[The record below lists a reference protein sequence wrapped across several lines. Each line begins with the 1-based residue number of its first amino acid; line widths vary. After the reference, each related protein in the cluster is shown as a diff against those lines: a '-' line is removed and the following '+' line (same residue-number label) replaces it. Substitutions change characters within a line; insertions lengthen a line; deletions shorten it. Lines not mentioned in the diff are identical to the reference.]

1 MHLPRTKVD
10 RFYIYIII
18 YCSVSQVLNMPIVL
32 KRQNGKIIFQYKVG
46 LVAAPGDPIK
56 VLEQGAPWR
65 QRKPGGRTTST
76 VTGGRASTAA
86 AAVDDD
92 GEECAN

>member
-1 MHLPRTKVD
+1 
-10 RFYIYIII
+10 
-18 YCSVSQVLNMPIVL
+18 MPIVL
-32 KRQNGKIIFQYKVG
+32 KRQNGKTIFQYKVG

-65 QRKPGGRTTST
+65 RRKPGGRTTST

-92 GEECAN
+92 GEECANLDNDDDDEEEEGEGCNVGISETDRL